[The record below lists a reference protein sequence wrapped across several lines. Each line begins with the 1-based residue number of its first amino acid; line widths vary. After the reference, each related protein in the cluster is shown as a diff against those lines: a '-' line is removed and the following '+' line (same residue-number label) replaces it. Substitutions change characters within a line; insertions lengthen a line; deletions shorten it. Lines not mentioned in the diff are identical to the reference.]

1 MSKTR
6 VYAVAKVF
14 NKNYGFE
21 HTELFAMEA
30 PKWKSQTSISKI
42 KEDILLMAKEK
53 FEPNNMDVKDIIVL
67 DEGHF
72 YLLMK
77 MENPTLNHKN
87 LGRFQAYA
95 VIKAFNERN
104 EISYVG
110 GAKIELDSSMTDEKV
125 PGLVRALE
133 SDVLDKLRN
142 HDNMDVLR
150 ITIDFC
156 DRYEYMKAAGDPLL
170 KILFKGV

>member
-1 MSKTR
+1 
-6 VYAVAKVF
+6 
-14 NKNYGFE
+14 
-21 HTELFAMEA
+21 
-30 PKWKSQTSISKI
+30 
-42 KEDILLMAKEK
+42 
-53 FEPNNMDVKDIIVL
+53 
-67 DEGHF
+67 
-72 YLLMK
+72 MK

-142 HDNMDVLR
+142 VFVSNKFTSDKISCIADHDIFHNNPS
-150 ITIDFC
+150 FQ
-156 DRYEYMKAAGDPLL
+156 KW
-170 KILFKGV
+170 F